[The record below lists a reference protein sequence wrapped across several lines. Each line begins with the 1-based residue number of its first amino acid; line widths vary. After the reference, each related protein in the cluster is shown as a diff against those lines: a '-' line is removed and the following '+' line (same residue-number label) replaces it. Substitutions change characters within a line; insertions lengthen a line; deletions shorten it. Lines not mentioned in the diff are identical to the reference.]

1 MIAITGSSGFISKNL
16 RSFCSKQKIP
26 TLCLSRKSLKPKH
39 NEICKTTI
47 NYSEERL
54 VRYLKNCSA
63 IIHLVGIGKQ
73 TNDDSF
79 IHANTQI
86 TKNVISLCK
95 KAHIPKMIYLSG
107 LGVSSNNVTDY
118 YISKYVAE
126 QHIVKSGLDYTIFRP
141 SYIIGKDDEFTK
153 FLNKQIKKNLIRIP
167 GTGTYRLQ
175 PIHINNVVK
184 LLIDSTVSSKF
195 SNIILD
201 LVGPQII
208 TYTKFVSLFCKFR
221 NKSTPTL
228 KISLQQ
234 AYYTAIRG
242 NGEFRL
248 DDLHILVG
256 DFIGNHNRLAS
267 CSDVKFMTI
276 NDILKSSVTL

>member
-1 MIAITGSSGFISKNL
+1 MIAITGSTGFISKNL

-39 NEICKTTI
+39 NEICKTT
-47 NYSEERL
+47 NDYSEERL
-54 VRYLKNCSA
+54 IRYLKNCSA

-73 TNDDSF
+73 TNNDSF
-79 IHANTQI
+79 IHTSTQI
-86 TKNVISLCK
+86 TKNIISLCK
-95 KAHIPKMIYLSG
+95 KAHVRKIIYLSG

-118 YISKYVAE
+118 YISKYIAE
-126 QHIVKSGLDYTIFRP
+126 QHIIKSRLNYTIFRP
-141 SYIIGKDDEFTK
+141 SYIIGKDDELTK
-153 FLNKQIKKNLIRIP
+153 SLDKQIKKNLIQIP

-175 PIHINNVVK
+175 PIHISNVVK
-184 LLIDSTVSSKF
+184 LLINSTISPKF
-195 SNIILD
+195 SNGILD
-201 LVGPQII
+201 LVGPQIT
-208 TYTKFVSLFCKFR
+208 TYSKFVSLFCKFR
-221 NKSTPTL
+221 NKSPPTL
-228 KISLQQ
+228 KINLQK
-234 AYYTAIRG
+234 ACYDAIRG

-267 CSDVKFMTI
+267 CSDVKFMSI